1 MKLSK
6 IYLALWCASPV
17 AIMAQTTTSHSLAE
31 INVVALRDNIAYT
44 KASYNTVNLNKN
56 TLLTRYGMSVADT
69 LKHINGVDIQGG
81 ARSIAQ
87 KPNIRGL
94 SGNRVVQVIDGVRQ
108 NFDLAHRGSYFL
120 PLSQI
125 QELEVVKGPSS
136 TLWGSGA
143 LGGVVAMRTANAL
156 DLLKG
161 NDRFGLRLNQGYQSV
176 NGLSETALST
186 FTANDKV
193 DVLFTGFYKTAN
205 DLRFGKQGKL
215 PHSAHTQKGGMVKFG
230 WQFNDTHRME
240 ISHRASQF
248 QQTAPGNN
256 EAITE
261 LTAQT
266 ILNEIAK
273 SRNYANLTN
282 RLGSSSYLSKQR
294 IVDQSSALN
303 YYINPAD
310 NPYLN
315 TQFTI
320 YRNSTTETE
329 KRVISGLDDKTKLI
343 TTGFNAHNS
352 ADFGGLALTYG
363 VDMVIDKADTARG
376 TNNDDGK
383 FRPNP
388 YHAKAKTTGIYMLA
402 HVPVLNDKLVFSPSV
417 RYDNFSSRSKETQY
431 TSKHWSPAAALT
443 WKTTSWL
450 DLTARYTEAF
460 RAPSMQERF
469 VSGVHFGTNIRGL
482 DVVNSF
488 KANPNLKPETAKNKE
503 MSAKFH
509 FSELFTDSDKL
520 SFNATYFQNDVKDF
534 IHLRVFKE
542 NPADPREFMP
552 KISQYQNV
560 SNARLNG
567 IELET
572 AYQTHRVTLTAGY
585 AQTRGVDK
593 ASKTALSGVAAD
605 KFSFSIDYALVK
617 DKFNIGT
624 LVTLHRAQNR
634 VPKDAETYKGYTL
647 TNIHATYAP
656 KHGEWK
662 NLRLD
667 IGIDNLFDKKHQ
679 PAFSLMEGA
688 GRNVKMNLGYYF

>member
-6 IYLALWCASPV
+6 LSLALFCVSPV
-17 AIMAQTTTSHSLAE
+17 VGMAQTSSHSLAD
-31 INVVALRDNIAYT
+31 INVVALRDNITYT
-44 KASYNTVNLNKN
+44 KASYDMVNLNKEA
-56 TLLTRYGMSVADT
+56 LLTQHGMSVADT
-69 LKHINGVDIQGG
+69 LKYINGIDIQGG

-125 QELEVVKGPSS
+125 QALEVVKGPSS

-156 DLLKG
+156 DLLKN
-161 NDRFGLRLNQGYQSV
+161 NDQFGLHVNQGYQSV
-176 NGLSETALST
+176 NGLSETALSA
-186 FTANDKV
+186 FAANEKV
-193 DVLFTGFYKTAN
+193 DALISAFYNKAN
-205 DLRFGKQGKL
+205 NLRFGKQGTL
-215 PHSAHTQKGGMVKFG
+215 PHSAYTQTGGMAKLG
-230 WQFNDTHRME
+230 WQFNDTHRLE
-240 ISHRASQF
+240 LSHRTSLF

-266 ILNEIAK
+266 ILNEIAR
-273 SRNYANLTN
+273 SRNYANLTS
-282 RLGSSSYLSKQR
+282 RLGSSSYLSKQK

-320 YRNSTTETE
+320 YRNSTKETE

-343 TTGFNAHNS
+343 TTGVNAHNS
-352 ADFGGLALTYG
+352 TDLGGLALTYG
-363 VDMVIDKADTARG
+363 IDMVIDKADTARG

-383 FRPNP
+383 FRPAP
-388 YHAKAKTTGIYMLA
+388 YQAKAKTTGIYLLT
-402 HVPVLNDKLVFSPSV
+402 HVPILNDTLVFSPSI
-417 RYDNFSSRSKETQY
+417 RYDHFDTRSQHTRYKST
-431 TSKHWSPAAALT
+431 HWSPAAALT
-443 WKTTSWL
+443 WKSTPWL

-469 VSGVHFGTNIRGL
+469 VSGAHFGTNIRGL
-482 DVVNSF
+482 DVVNRF

-503 MSAKFH
+503 LSAKFH
-509 FSELFTDSDKL
+509 FFELFTDSDKL

-542 NPADPREFMP
+542 NPADRQEFMP
-552 KISQYQNV
+552 KVSQYQNV
-560 SNARLNG
+560 SNARLTG

-572 AYQTHRVTLTAGY
+572 AYQTDRITLTAGY
-585 AQTRGVDK
+585 AQTRGIDK
-593 ASKTALSGVAAD
+593 INKSALSGIAAD
-605 KFSFSIDYALVK
+605 KFSFAIDYAIVK

-624 LVTLHRAQNR
+624 LVALYRDQNR
-634 VPKDAETYKGYTL
+634 VPKDAETYQGYTL
-647 TNIHATYAP
+647 TNIYATYAP
-656 KHGEWK
+656 KQGEWK

-667 IGIDNLFDKKHQ
+667 VAIDNLFDKKYQ
-679 PAFSLMEGA
+679 PAFSLMEGP
-688 GRNVKMNLGYYF
+688 GRNVKVNLGYYF